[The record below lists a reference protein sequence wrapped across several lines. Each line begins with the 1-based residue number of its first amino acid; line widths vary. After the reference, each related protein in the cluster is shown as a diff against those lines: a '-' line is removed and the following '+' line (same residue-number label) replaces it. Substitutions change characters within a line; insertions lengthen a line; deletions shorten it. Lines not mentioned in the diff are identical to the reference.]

1 MPSGINVRPW
11 LEWLV
16 KVRIIIITILLAI
29 ELAIIT
35 LTTTGVDHGLFVGLM
50 VAWYGVA
57 GFHLFVVTYR
67 RSSEVAQARLQVIT
81 DLCFATAVIYLTG
94 GIDTYF
100 NFLYPLI
107 IIVASI
113 LIGEKWAYV
122 TAGLSFVLL
131 GGVLELSFFDVI
143 HSYSNTRPDLKSFQ
157 AVILINLVAYVSV
170 AYLAN
175 KLANRLRQA
184 DVALSDK
191 SFELENLQVLHEIIV
206 RSISSGLITTDLD
219 GTIKLVNPAA
229 QMLIGRT
236 GEQIAARDVHELFY
250 DKLPRPGGER
260 REVRTRT
267 PSGTEK
273 MFGVGC
279 STLLGTTGE
288 IIGYI
293 YTFTDLTEIRRL
305 ERELRQRDRLAAVGR
320 LASGIAHEIRNPL
333 SSIAG
338 SVKMLSGI
346 EALSADQRELL
357 GIVTRESE
365 RLNAIISDFLTY
377 SRDRKFESMAVDL
390 CQLLH
395 DTLTLLDN
403 RGSGISIE
411 RHFAATEALA
421 EGDGDK
427 LKQVFWNLCSNAV
440 RAMPEGGTLTVTLDA
455 VEEGWRI
462 RFRDTGQGISPQ
474 LIEKIFEPFQSGFE
488 GGTGLGLAIVYR
500 IIQAHDAHITVRSE
514 PGKGTEF
521 TLLFRRKAA
530 EPGAGDDDENL
541 AEVQPARNAEEHPAM
556 EQRLESR

>member
-16 KVRIIIITILLAI
+16 KVRIIIITVLLAI
-29 ELAIIT
+29 ELAIVT
-35 LTTTGVDHGLFVGLM
+35 LTSTSVDRGLFVGLM
-50 VAWYGVA
+50 IAWYGVA
-57 GFHLFVVTYR
+57 GFHLFIVTYR
-67 RSSEVAQARLQVIT
+67 HSSEVAQARLQVIT
-81 DLCFATAVIYLTG
+81 DLCFTTAVIYLTG

-131 GGVLELSFFDVI
+131 GSVLELSFFDVI

-157 AVILINLVAYVSV
+157 AVIMINLVAYVSV

-175 KLANRLRQA
+175 KLASRLRQA
-184 DVALSDK
+184 DVALSNK

-219 GTIKLVNPAA
+219 GTIKLMNPAA
-229 QMLIGRT
+229 QMLIDRT
-236 GEQIAARDVHELFY
+236 GEQIAALAAQELFY
-250 DKLPRPGGER
+250 DALPRPGGER
-260 REVRTRT
+260 REVRART
-267 PSGTEK
+267 PSGAEK
-273 MFGVGC
+273 LFGVGC
-279 STLLGTTGE
+279 SALLGTTGDT
-288 IIGYI
+288 IGYI

-320 LASGIAHEIRNPL
+320 MASGIAHEIRNPL

-338 SVKMLSGI
+338 SVKMLAGI
-346 EALSADQRELL
+346 DALSTDQRELM

-377 SRDRKFESMAVDL
+377 SRDRKFESMSVDL

-395 DTLTLLDN
+395 DTLTLLEN
-403 RGSGISIE
+403 RGANIRIE
-411 RHFAATEALA
+411 RRFAVAEALA

-427 LKQVFWNLCSNAV
+427 LKQVFWNLCSNAL
-440 RAMPEGGTLTVTLDA
+440 RAMPNGGELTVTLDA
-455 VEEGWRI
+455 VGENWQI
-462 RFRDTGQGISPQ
+462 RFCDTGQGISPL

-500 IIQAHDAHITVRSE
+500 IIQAHNANITVRSE

-521 TLLFRRKAA
+521 TLLFPRESAQKLP
-530 EPGAGDDDENL
+530 EPTDSKEKIPNTASH
-541 AEVQPARNAEEHPAM
+541 RAM
-556 EQRLESR
+556 EHGLETR